1 MVNCISLNPSL
12 DKSLTI
18 KGFVF
23 WDINRV
29 IESGVDPGSK
39 GINVGRVI
47 HKLGGKAKIF
57 GFIGGY
63 TGRQIQDLLKKEGVY
78 HNLTP
83 IKGENRTIIN
93 LFDIATGRE
102 IRINETGPRITKDEI
117 RNFLNS
123 LFHSLRKG
131 DFLVISGSIPPG
143 VPCDIY
149 AQIIAKA
156 NRLGVK
162 SFLDSDGEPFAKGL
176 EAKPFLVKPNRFE
189 LGRVLH
195 REIKN
200 VKDVIKGA
208 REIQKKGVGV
218 VVVSGGKK
226 DIICLYNDRLFK
238 ISPPHVPVKST
249 IGAGDALSGGIAY
262 LLALGPSLED
272 ALQLGVAAGSAK
284 VMMPGTK
291 LFSNFLVKRLLKE
304 VKVTSLNSV

>member
-29 IESGVDPGSK
+29 LESRVDPGSK

-47 HKLGGKAKIF
+47 KRLGGKAKIF

-63 TGRQIQDLLKKEGVY
+63 TGRQIHDLLKREGVY
-78 HNLTP
+78 PELTP
-83 IKGENRTIIN
+83 IRGENRTIIN
-93 LFDIATGRE
+93 LFDIVTGKE
-102 IRINETGPRITKDEI
+102 IRINESGPSISGLELKD
-117 RNFLNS
+117 FMDKLFNS
-123 LFHSLRKG
+123 LKSG
-131 DFLVISGSIPPG
+131 DFLIISGSIPPG
-143 VPCDIY
+143 VPIDIY
-149 AQIIAKA
+149 KRIITKA

-162 SFLDSDGEPFAKGL
+162 SFLDSDGEPFSRGL
-176 EAKPFLVKPNRFE
+176 DAKPFLVKPNRYE
-189 LGRVLH
+189 LGRALN

-200 VKDVIKGA
+200 VKDVIEGA
-208 REIQKKGVGV
+208 REIQKKGIEV

-226 DIICLYNDRLFK
+226 DIICLYKDSLFK
-238 ISPPHVPVKST
+238 ISPPHVPVQST

-262 LLALGPSLED
+262 SLALGSSLEG
-272 ALQLGVAAGSAK
+272 ALRLGVAAGSAK

-291 LFSNFLVKRLLKE
+291 LFSNSLVKSLFKK
-304 VKVTSLNSV
+304 VKVTRLNL

>member
-29 IESGVDPGSK
+29 LESRVDPGSK

-47 HKLGGKAKIF
+47 KRLGGKAKIF

-63 TGRQIQDLLKKEGVY
+63 TGRQIHDLLKREGVY
-78 HNLTP
+78 PELTP
-83 IKGENRTIIN
+83 IRGENRTIIN
-93 LFDIATGRE
+93 LFDIVTGKE
-102 IRINETGPRITKDEI
+102 IRINESGPSISGLELK
-117 RNFLNS
+117 NFMDKLFNS
-123 LFHSLRKG
+123 LKSG
-131 DFLVISGSIPPG
+131 DFLIISGSIPPG
-143 VPCDIY
+143 VPIDIY
-149 AQIIAKA
+149 KKIITKA

-162 SFLDSDGEPFAKGL
+162 SFLDSDGEPFSRGL
-176 EAKPFLVKPNRFE
+176 DAKPFLVKPNRYE
-189 LGRVLH
+189 LGRALN

-200 VKDVIKGA
+200 VKDVIEGA
-208 REIQKKGVGV
+208 REIQKKGIEV

-226 DIICLYNDRLFK
+226 DIICLYKDSLFK
-238 ISPPHVPVKST
+238 ISPPHVPVQST

-262 LLALGPSLED
+262 SLALGSSLEG
-272 ALQLGVAAGSAK
+272 ALRLGVAAGSAK

-291 LFSNFLVKRLLKE
+291 LFSNSLVKSLLKK
-304 VKVTSLNSV
+304 VKIYEC

>member
-29 IESGVDPGSK
+29 LESRVDPGSK

-47 HKLGGKAKIF
+47 KRLGGKAKIF

-63 TGRQIQDLLKKEGVY
+63 TGRQIHDLLKREGVY
-78 HNLTP
+78 PELTP
-83 IKGENRTIIN
+83 IRGENRTIIN
-93 LFDIATGRE
+93 LFDIVTGKE
-102 IRINETGPRITKDEI
+102 IRINESGPSISGLELKD
-117 RNFLNS
+117 FMDKLFNS
-123 LFHSLRKG
+123 LKSG
-131 DFLVISGSIPPG
+131 DFLIISGSIPPG
-143 VPCDIY
+143 VPIDIY
-149 AQIIAKA
+149 KKIITKA

-162 SFLDSDGEPFAKGL
+162 SFLDSDGEPFSMGL
-176 EAKPFLVKPNRFE
+176 DAQPFLVKPNRYE
-189 LGRVLH
+189 LGRALN

-200 VKDVIKGA
+200 VKDVIEGA
-208 REIQKKGVGV
+208 REIQKKGIEV

-226 DIICLYNDRLFK
+226 DIICLYKDSLFK
-238 ISPPHVPVKST
+238 ISPPHVPVQST

-262 LLALGPSLED
+262 SLALGSSLEG
-272 ALQLGVAAGSAK
+272 ALRLGVAAGSAK

-291 LFSNFLVKRLLKE
+291 LFSNSLVKSLFKK
-304 VKVTSLNSV
+304 VKVTRLNL